1 MRTFPLVFLLAALAS
16 GGCAWS
22 VAFLSPN
29 LKLHITN
36 VTAVPPIVPPKGE
49 SALTAAVD
57 DPSGGKLTYTWA
69 AHSGT
74 LIADGAKATYL
85 GESCCLSSDVVAVT
99 VQNEKGEKDTRLLS
113 LTVLQPPDSTA
124 DSTATK

>member
-1 MRTFPLVFLLAALAS
+1 MRTFTLGLILAALAS

-22 VAFLSPN
+22 MTFLSPN

-57 DPSGGKLTYTWA
+57 NPSGGKLTYTWA

-74 LIADGAKATYL
+74 VIADGANARYL
-85 GESCCLSSDVVAVT
+85 GETCCLSSDVVAVT
-99 VQNEKGEKDTRLLS
+99 VQNEKGEKDTHLLP
-113 LTVLQPPDSTA
+113 LTVLQPPDST
-124 DSTATK
+124 TGN